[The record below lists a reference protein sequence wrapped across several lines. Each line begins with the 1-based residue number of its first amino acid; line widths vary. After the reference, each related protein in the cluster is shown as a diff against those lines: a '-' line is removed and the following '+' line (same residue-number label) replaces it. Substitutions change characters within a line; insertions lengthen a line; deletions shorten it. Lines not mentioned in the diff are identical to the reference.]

1 MNEQRGRSRT
11 PKKTN
16 KQEKNQDRSRSRS
29 RSRSAKKEEKDTQ
42 TSLSRTTQYNFAKGQ
57 FSGNSFIVR
66 KREFLQNVVPQDP
79 FAPVKIEFN
88 PGLAESFPW
97 LSGVAPNF
105 EKYVINKLKIH
116 YETSQSTFVP
126 GMVMIAPEFNI
137 TDELPIT
144 KTELLEYAYAARA
157 PVWKNFSIDISKKS
171 IMNYKDYYVRIG
183 DVSDKKL
190 YDPLYLI
197 IATDAVS
204 TDLSYCGEIWVEY
217 EVEFTLPQIIRKT
230 DPLVLGYKQII
241 LGQTS
246 NVTPFANIV
255 SQTGGLKVSIASD
268 SSLLFSEVFTGL
280 ITVIIN
286 QQNLGLA
293 TSIYQNPP
301 AWVNLSDSGSISV
314 AGVVGGNGLNGN
326 TNGFVMFNIYCQSIP
341 SGGVIQINNFGYYT
355 EGGLADSAIIKMNR
369 GLW

>member
-11 PKKTN
+11 PKN
-16 KQEKNQDRSRSRS
+16 QAKQDRTRSRSRS
-29 RSRSAKKEEKDTQ
+29 RSVKKDNNTTKDTQ
-42 TSLSRTTQYNFAKGQ
+42 TSLSKPTQYNYAKGQ
-57 FSGNSFIVR
+57 FSGNSFTVK

-88 PGLAESFPW
+88 PGLPESFPW

-105 EKYVINKLKIH
+105 EKYIIHKLRIC

-137 TDELPIT
+137 TDDLPTT

-171 IMNYKDYYVRIG
+171 IMNYRDYYVRIG
-183 DVSDKKL
+183 QVTDKKL

-217 EVEFTLPQIIRKT
+217 EVEFTLPQIIKRP
-230 DPLVLGYKQII
+230 DPLVLGYKQFIF
-241 LGQTS
+241 GQTS
-246 NVTPFANIV
+246 NVTPFENLI
-255 SQTGGLKVSIASD
+255 SQTGGLKVSLAST
-268 SSLLFSEVFTGL
+268 SSLLFSETFTGL

-286 QQNLGLA
+286 QVNLGLA
-293 TSIYQNPP
+293 NHMFENPP
-301 AWVNLSDSGSISV
+301 NWVNLSNSGSLSPAFYI
-314 AGVVGGNGLNGN
+314 GGSGGDYNSNGWVSL
-326 TNGFVMFNIYCQSIP
+326 TFYLQSIP
-341 SGGVIQINNFGYYT
+341 EGGIIQINNLGYYT
-355 EGGLADSAIIKMNR
+355 EGGLAQGSFIKINR